1 MKKRRID
8 KSKLNLCIDIILLFL
23 LMAMAGIGFLIK
35 YVLLPGSERNQRYG
49 SGVDLEFLG
58 LTRHEW
64 GTIHLVISIF
74 FLVFI
79 ILHVILHWKMI
90 VRIFKRMI
98 PRKSLFVITA
108 SAIGAV
114 SILLLILP
122 LFVKPVVVERDH
134 LQMNRGSR
142 QGVQEQMRMNRKR
155 TEKEIIETEVPES
168 EKRLSPKNKRKQ
180 GKNKSKR

>member
-1 MKKRRID
+1 
-8 KSKLNLCIDIILLFL
+8 
-23 LMAMAGIGFLIK
+23 
-35 YVLLPGSERNQRYG
+35 
-49 SGVDLEFLG
+49 
-58 LTRHEW
+58 
-64 GTIHLVISIF
+64 
-74 FLVFI
+74 
-79 ILHVILHWKMI
+79 MI

-108 SAIGAV
+108 SAIGVV
-114 SILLLILP
+114 SILLLIFP

-155 TEKEIIETEVPES
+155 TEKEIIEIDVPES